1 MNESPRLV
9 MGDRLVIEVSG
20 DKMEEYHVFVHS
32 IKNDYDVIVDM
43 HPTFLPKKTRPVNVC
58 FTLNR
63 YPFRSGINL
72 FYSSLSYRTSNLEPK
87 KINNST

>member
-1 MNESPRLV
+1 

-32 IKNDYDVIVDM
+32 IKNDYDIIVDM

-63 YPFRSGINL
+63 YPFRSGVNL
-72 FYSSLSYRTSNLEPK
+72 SNSKFYNFSYKNLNNFSKTTPSSN
-87 KINNST
+87 